1 MKEQEVGDASAFH
14 GDKIPARADSKPIGK
29 GVTAEIEVKY
39 FLDQVAS
46 IPFLFAA
53 HSFGRKAESCR
64 SFTLPLHFQNS
75 FKVQSHISSNH
86 SRFNR
91 AKAALA
97 AIVDV
102 HFNRGILGVSGLLLS
117 N

>member
-29 GVTAEIEVKY
+29 GVTSETEVKY
-39 FLDQVAS
+39 FLDQAAS
-46 IPFLFAA
+46 IPFPFAA
-53 HSFGRKAESCR
+53 YSFSRTTESCR
-64 SFTLPLHFQNS
+64 SFTLPFHFQNS

-86 SRFNR
+86 GRFNR

-102 HFNRGILGVSGLLLS
+102 HFNRGILGVSGLLRS